1 MKITQFFES
10 DYNDYA
16 IYDSYRSIGN
26 YVDGMKPSARK
37 SIHTVKERNIR
48 KPFKVAQLV
57 SQIAADTQYIHGE
70 QSLNGVVVGLATDYA
85 GGNNINLLLPE
96 GSFGN
101 RTIQQAS
108 ASRYIFTCK
117 ADAFDMVLN
126 PSDDNNLIKQV
137 FENEEIEPKYFVP
150 ILPMLLVNGNE
161 GIGNGFAQKILSRNP
176 KEIIKQL
183 YNNLAGK
190 KVTYNTLIPYFKG
203 FNGKVVWDNELKN
216 WKIYGSFIKTGQ
228 TTIIVKE
235 VPVGYDLEKWKE
247 ILDKLE
253 DNKVIQSYN
262 DKSEDNKF
270 ETEIKVTREFLNQ
283 DDEKIFEKLKLIRRV
298 SENFTCID
306 EDNKIREFNSIDEIF
321 EAYISIRLNYYDKR
335 KQYLIDKLEKEL
347 NFLSNRAKFIYYVIK
362 GEISINNRSKNDIET
377 QCSNKKL
384 DKIDD
389 KYDYLLN
396 MNLWSLTK
404 EKLSELKLK
413 LDEKNKELKDVVET
427 TINDMWIKDLKELER
442 ILK

>member
-1 MKITQFFES
+1 MKITKFFED

-16 IYDSYRSIGN
+16 IYDSFRSISN
-26 YVDGMKPSARK
+26 YIDGFKPSARK
-37 SIHTVKERNIR
+37 SIYTIKERNIK
-48 KPFKVAQLV
+48 KPYKLAQLV

-70 QSLNGVVVGLATDYA
+70 QSLNGVVVGLAADYS
-85 GGNNINLLLPE
+85 GTNNINLIKPE

-108 ASRYIFTCK
+108 AARYIFTCK
-117 ADAFDMVLN
+117 SDSFDVILN
-126 PSDDNNLIKQV
+126 AGDDPNLIKQI
-137 FENEEIEPKYFVP
+137 FENEQIEPKYFVP
-150 ILPMLLVNGNE
+150 ILPLLLINGNE

-183 YNNLAGK
+183 YNYLDGK
-190 KVTYNTLIPYFKG
+190 KVSYNSLTPYFKG
-203 FNGKVVWDNELKN
+203 FTGNIVRDEEAEN
-216 WKIYGSFIKTGQ
+216 WKIYGTFKKTTQ
-228 TTIIVKE
+228 TTILVTE

-270 ETEIKVTREFLNQ
+270 ETEIRVTREFMAQ
-283 DDEKIFEKLKLIRRV
+283 DDERILEKLKLIRKV

-306 EDNKIREFNSIDEIF
+306 ENNRIREFNSLQEIF
-321 EAYISIRLNYYDKR
+321 DAYVTIRLDYYNKR
-335 KQYLIDKLEKEL
+335 KEYLINKLEKEL
-347 NFLSNRAKFIYYVIK
+347 NLLSNKVKFIYFVIK
-362 GEISINNRSKNDIET
+362 GEIVLNNKPKIEIEN
-377 QCSNKKL
+377 QCEKKKL

-404 EKLSELKLK
+404 EKLAELRQK
-413 LDEKNKELKDVVET
+413 LDEKNIELKSIVEI
-427 TINDMWIKDLKELER
+427 TINEMWKKDLKELER